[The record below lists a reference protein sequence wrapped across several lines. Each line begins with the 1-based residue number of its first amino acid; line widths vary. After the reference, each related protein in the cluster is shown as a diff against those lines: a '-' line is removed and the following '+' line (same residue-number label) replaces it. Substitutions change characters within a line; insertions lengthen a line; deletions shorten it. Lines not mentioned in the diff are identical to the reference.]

1 MSTLSQIHHPE
12 TKVQFKQI
20 VIATDFS
27 RFVTMRPH
35 LCALARPAVWFHSF
49 RRTRHGSGTERTDSV
64 RTFAKRIKRAQA
76 GRGTGNAPTRR
87 ECPTG
92 HC

>member
-1 MSTLSQIHHPE
+1 MSTLSQIHNPE

-35 LCALARPAVWFHSF
+35 LCALA
-49 RRTRHGSGTERTDSV
+49 GTPV
-64 RTFAKRIKRAQA
+64 
-76 GRGTGNAPTRR
+76 
-87 ECPTG
+87 
-92 HC
+92 